1 MSTAGAIPSPGQG
14 GSGPAMGAR
23 PPGRALPPSSGRDFH
38 PGEIALAV
46 ALAVAVQAAAVVAL
60 QASNLDKSA
69 LMPEID
75 KGASVPVRVTP
86 VLDLD
91 APLLKLGGKRDK
103 MKLPDR
109 WVRQTP
115 KQRVEEKAFVSPKA
129 GKTEQDIPPP
139 DVKIADAG
147 TEPPPPD
154 AEITKQVDTEVAEAD
169 AAPPANVDV
178 AGHADGVKEGTET
191 DPLKARAVD
200 LYRSRIAGWFSS
212 RFRVSGSGLPQE
224 ELVKLRVL
232 ASVQL
237 SERRVVSYTIT
248 PSGNGAFDAAARAML
263 EGAKG
268 AEIPPPP
275 ENYPDTVQN
284 QISLTLVCRENRCD

>member
-1 MSTAGAIPSPGQG
+1 MSPAGAMS
-14 GSGPAMGAR
+14 
-23 PPGRALPPSSGRDFH
+23 SSGNAEASYR

-46 ALAVAVQAAAVVAL
+46 ALAVMVQVAAVVAL
-60 QASNLDKSA
+60 KASNLDKSA
-69 LMPEID
+69 IVPEID
-75 KGASVPVRVTP
+75 KGAAVPVRVTP

-91 APLLKLGGKRDK
+91 APMLKLGGKRDK
-103 MKLPDR
+103 LKLPDR

-115 KQRVEEKAFVSPKA
+115 KRRVEEKAFVSPKA
-129 GKTEQDIPPP
+129 GKTEQDIPSPE
-139 DVKIADAG
+139 VKIADAG

-154 AEITKQVDTEVAEAD
+154 AEVTKQVETEVAEVAD
-169 AAPPANVDV
+169 AAPAANVDTP
-178 AGHADGVKEGTET
+178 GHSDGVKEGTET

-224 ELVKLRVL
+224 ELVKLRVA

-237 SERRVVSYTIT
+237 SDRKVVSYTIT
-248 PSGNGAFDAAARAML
+248 SSGNAAFDAAARSML

>member
-1 MSTAGAIPSPGQG
+1 MSSAGAIPSPGHG

-23 PPGRALPPSSGRDFH
+23 PPGRALPPNPGRDFH

-75 KGASVPVRVTP
+75 KGAAFPVRVTP

-129 GKTEQDIPPP
+129 GKTEQDIPQP

-169 AAPPANVDV
+169 AAPPANTDV

-237 SERRVVSYTIT
+237 SDRRVVSFTIT